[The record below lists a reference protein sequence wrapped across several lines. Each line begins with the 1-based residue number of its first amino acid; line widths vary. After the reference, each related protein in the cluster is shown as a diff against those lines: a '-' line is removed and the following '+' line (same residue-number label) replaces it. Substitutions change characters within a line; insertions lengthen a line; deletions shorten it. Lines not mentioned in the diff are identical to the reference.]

1 MDSLSKES
9 KSDTKVHHNA
19 PVGHRDDRLG
29 GLDNET
35 EYIKALINR
44 AQEFAGDEEH
54 QEEPKKPKAKRQ
66 YSEETKAK
74 MVERLRVAREKS
86 LETRKLK
93 AGIRD
98 GIKQESKEQEKFKL
112 MELSAKYTK
121 PVQSTPS
128 TKQVEIPKHVQETV
142 QPYYDNVRMDPTKGM
157 QPYYDNVRM
166 DPTKG
171 MKPTQPIQQPQPARP
186 KYFLPTMSHAK
197 KWNMFNNP
205 L

>member
-1 MDSLSKES
+1 M
-9 KSDTKVHHNA
+9 
-19 PVGHRDDRLG
+19 
-29 GLDNET
+29 DNET

-98 GIKQESKEQEKFKL
+98 GIKQETKEQEKSKL
-112 MELSAKYTK
+112 MELSAKYTSK
-121 PVQSTPS
+121 PMQSSPLAKQS
-128 TKQVEIPKHVQETV
+128 EPKQVE
-142 QPYYDNVRMDPTKGM
+142 PTKQSEPAIRTA
-157 QPYYDNVRM
+157 QP
-166 DPTKG
+166 
-171 MKPTQPIQQPQPARP
+171 QPAQPAQPARP

-197 KWNMFNNP
+197 KWNTFNNP